1 LRLGLSAYQSQSFQ
15 VAAEHLEKAVRLDP
29 TSIEAHL
36 YLGHAYNEIYCPTCD
51 FDVESAAAAN
61 DRWRLLAM
69 EQYLSVL
76 QLDPA
81 NTDALNNLAYR
92 YYWHAERDKA
102 QQYYHRTIRVS
113 PNNVEALYNLAVLQW
128 QASYQLRME
137 QRLRLGHL

>member
-1 LRLGLSAYQSQSFQ
+1 MIRRIQRSLCVLFLLCLPAPHLHCQDYRSELRLGLSAYQSQSFQ

-36 YLGHAYNEIYCPTCD
+36 YLGPAYNEIYCPTWD

-61 DRWRLLAM
+61 DRWRLLVM

-81 NTDALNNLAYR
+81 NTDAL
-92 YYWHAERDKA
+92 H
-102 QQYYHRTIRVS
+102 VS
-113 PNNVEALYNLAVLQW
+113 FV
-128 QASYQLRME
+128 
-137 QRLRLGHL
+137 